1 MKRIV
6 LVIALCAVGLTGLAS
21 AQQRNGSLKGQVL
34 DELGGA
40 IIGVTVTA
48 IDSKGMEKST
58 VTNDGGSY
66 TINGLAPGKYTVR
79 AINAGFAMYENTE
92 VEVVAGKALQL
103 DVTMKVAI
111 EEQKVTIAADSRELS
126 VEPDNNA
133 GAVVLKGEDIDA
145 LPDDPDDLAAA
156 LQALAGPSAGPNG
169 GQIFV
174 DGFTGGR
181 LPPRASIREIRIN
194 SNPFSAEYDRLGFG
208 RIEILTRPGS
218 DRYRG
223 QVSFNFNDD
232 ALNARNPFAATR
244 PPIQTRQYGGNFGGP
259 IVKHKASFF
268 VDFDKR
274 DVDDETL
281 IVAKVLDNN
290 NNIVDFRET
299 FPVPS
304 RRTSFSPRIDYQI
317 NQNHTL
323 VARYNYAKTTRVQ
336 GVGGFLLPSRAYD
349 SGNTEQS
356 IQLTE
361 TAVINKTIINETRF
375 QFEHQTN
382 GQNADNSLPSLEVSE
397 AFTGG
402 GAQIGKSHT
411 NTNNW
416 EVTNNTTFV
425 KGPHSFKFGA
435 RVRSVD
441 ILQFSPSNFGGTY
454 TFFGGSFGPN
464 LDANGDAIG
473 GIDIVSSIERY
484 RRTVTML
491 QQGRTPAQI
500 RLLGGGA
507 TQFRLATGDPE
518 TTVSQWDVGGYFQ
531 DDWKLRPNFTLSLG
545 LRYENQKNIDSNFN
559 FAPRVGFAWSPGG
572 PQAKTVIRGG
582 YGVFYER
589 VSESLTLNA
598 NRLNGTSQQQFTV
611 QNPDFFPLIPTAD
624 QLLAFAVPGT
634 VYRLADNLQAPYT
647 LQSVISVERQ
657 LPHNITLATS
667 YINIRTLHVL
677 RTRPIN
683 APLPGTFIPGV
694 PDSGVRPLNC
704 ADFIPPN
711 VNPATRCNIF
721 EYDSSGR
728 YNQNQFI
735 VNFNNRL
742 TRNISMNAYYV
753 FAKAN
758 SDADGVGSLP
768 ANPYD
773 FSTEYGRASGDI
785 RHRFVMTGNIRA
797 PWNISLNPFV
807 IVQSGRPFN
816 ITLGRD
822 INGDT
827 FNTER
832 PAFAPAGVDC
842 ADRANFKC
850 TPYGN
855 FKLTFAPGDE
865 MIPRN
870 YAEGPGSTTVNLR
883 VSKTW
888 SFGSEGGS
896 TAQNGQ
902 RGNGQRGGNAQAGAA
917 GADGQRGQGGDSGNR
932 GAMMGGMRGG
942 PGGGGQGGPGGG
954 GPGGGGGRG
963 GFGGGGFGGGGFGG
977 GNAGSRYSLTFSLNF
992 NNLLNHVNLG
1002 NPVGNIGSSLFG
1014 QSTSIGGGFGGFGG
1028 VGGAY
1033 NRRIDAQLRFSF

>member
-1 MKRIV
+1 MKRIM
-6 LVIALCAVGLTGLAS
+6 LAIALCAFGLTGLAG
-21 AQQRNGSLKGQVL
+21 AQQRTGSLRGQVL

-40 IIGVTVTA
+40 IVGATVTA
-48 IDSKGMEKST
+48 VDSRGVEKST

-66 TINGLAPGKYTVR
+66 TISGLAPGKYTLR
-79 AINAGFAMYENTE
+79 AINAGFAMYENAE
-92 VEVVAGKALQL
+92 VEVVAGRPQQL
-103 DVTMKVAI
+103 DVTLKVAI
-111 EEQKVTIAADSRELS
+111 EEQKVTVAADSRELS
-126 VEPDNNA
+126 VEPENNA

-181 LPPRASIREIRIN
+181 LPPRASIREVRIN
-194 SNPFSAEYDRLGFG
+194 SNPFSAEFDRLGFG
-208 RIEILTRPGS
+208 RIEILTRPGT

-244 PPIQTRQYGGNFGGP
+244 PPIQTRGYGGNFGGP
-259 IVKHKASFF
+259 IKKGKASFF

-274 DVDDETL
+274 DIDDETL
-281 IVAKVLDNN
+281 IVAKVLDAN

-299 FPVPS
+299 FAVPS
-304 RRTSFSPRIDYQI
+304 RRTSFSPRVDFQI

-323 VARYNYAKTTRVQ
+323 VARYNYTTNKRIQ
-336 GVGGFLLPSRAYD
+336 GVGGFQLPSRAYD
-349 SGNTEQS
+349 SDNTEQS
-356 IQLTE
+356 FQLTE

-375 QFEHQTN
+375 EFEHNTN
-382 GQNADNSLPSLEVSE
+382 GQNADNSIPTLEVQE

-402 GAQIGKSHT
+402 GAQVGQSHNAT
-411 NTNNW
+411 NDW
-416 EVTNNTTFV
+416 ELSNNTTFV
-425 KGPHSFKFGA
+425 KGQHSMKFGV
-435 RVRSVD
+435 RFRSVD
-441 ILQFSPSNFGGTY
+441 INQFSPANFGGTY
-454 TFFGGSFGPN
+454 TFFGGSFGPI
-464 LDANGDAIG
+464 LDADGDAIG
-473 GIDIVSSIERY
+473 GLDIVSSIERY
-484 RRTVTML
+484 RRTLVL
-491 QQGRTPAQI
+491 LDQGRDPAAV

-507 TQFRLATGDPE
+507 TQFRLSDGNPE
-518 TTVSQWDVGGYFQ
+518 TEVTQWDIGGYFQ
-531 DDWKLRPNFTLSLG
+531 DDWKVRPNFTLSLG

-559 FAPRVGFAWSPGG
+559 FGPRVGFAWSLGG
-572 PQAKTVIRGG
+572 AQPKTVIRGG

-589 VSESLTLNA
+589 VSETLTMNA
-598 NRLNGTSQQQFTV
+598 TRLNGVNQQQFTV
-611 QNPDFFPLIPTAD
+611 QNPDFFPLIPTTE
-624 QLLAFAVPGT
+624 QLIAFAVPGT
-634 VYRLADNLQAPYT
+634 VYRLAENLQAPYT

-657 LPHNITLATS
+657 LPRNITLAAS
-667 YINIRTLHVL
+667 YINIRSLHVL

-694 PDSGVRPLNC
+694 PESGLRPLNC
-704 ADFIPPN
+704 ADFIPPDI
-711 VNPATRCNIF
+711 NPATRCNIF
-721 EYDSSGR
+721 EYESSGR

-735 VNFNNRL
+735 LNFNSRF
-742 TRNISMNAYYV
+742 TRNITMNAYYV
-753 FAKAN
+753 LAKGN
-758 SDADGVGSLP
+758 SDADGVGTLP

-797 PWNISLNPFV
+797 PWGISLNPFI

-832 PAFAPAGVDC
+832 PAFAPAGIDC
-842 ADRANFKC
+842 GDRANFKC
-850 TPYGN
+850 TPFGN
-855 FKLTFAPGDE
+855 FKLTFAPGDV

-870 YAEGPGSTTVNLR
+870 FGHGPGSTTVNVR

-888 SFGSEGGS
+888 SFGSEGGG
-896 TAQNGQ
+896 ANAGAGQNRQGQEGQQQGQ
-902 RGNGQRGGNAQAGAA
+902 R
-917 GADGQRGQGGDSGNR
+917 DGQRAVMGG
-932 GAMMGGMRGG
+932 GGMRG
-942 PGGGGQGGPGGG
+942 PGGGGPGGPGGG
-954 GPGGGGGRG
+954 GPGGGGGGRG

-977 GNAGSRYSLTFSLNF
+977 GGNAGGRYSLTFSVNF
-992 NNLLNHVNLG
+992 QNLLNHVNFG

-1014 QSTSIGGGFGGFGG
+1014 QSTSTAGGFGGFGG
-1028 VGGAY
+1028 GVGAY
-1033 NRRIDAQLRFSF
+1033 NRRIDASLRFNF